1 MHFANE
7 IVKPSVEHKFSKQ
20 TPQNWVNAAL
30 KELDGGELEKLV
42 FENAG
47 LLFKPYNT
55 HADVLLPLISPLPVS
70 AQPFSNPRQWINM
83 PKVLVEDSK
92 EANAT
97 ALFHLQNGAD
107 GIYFEMKDPSA
118 KAKQLLDKIELPYCS
133 VSFLVNEASID
144 FLQSFVSFAE
154 SKFDRSKISGTI
166 FCKNYPG
173 SFDVN
178 QFRGWKSFRASG
190 LIIEQ
195 HPDSATEIAEALDDA
210 VNRMEILLGKGWKIE
225 EAAMQISFSV
235 IIGADFFL
243 EAIKLRVLRALWGT
257 ILHAYQINSDSPV
270 FIHAIS
276 KSEVKANFQPHGNL
290 IKETFS
296 ALSAIIGGCDG
307 LTVEPE
313 DEKNTMMN
321 RVARNTSSVLRDESF
336 LSRVSDPLAGSYF
349 VESLSN
355 QLAEKAWKRF
365 QDLTKK

>member
-1 MHFANE
+1 
-7 IVKPSVEHKFSKQ
+7 
-20 TPQNWVNAAL
+20 
-30 KELDGGELEKLV
+30 
-42 FENAG
+42 
-47 LLFKPYNT
+47 
-55 HADVLLPLISPLPVS
+55 
-70 AQPFSNPRQWINM
+70 
-83 PKVLVEDSK
+83 
-92 EANAT
+92 
-97 ALFHLQNGAD
+97 
-107 GIYFEMKDPSA
+107 
-118 KAKQLLDKIELPYCS
+118 
-133 VSFLVNEASID
+133 
-144 FLQSFVSFAE
+144 
-154 SKFDRSKISGTI
+154 
-166 FCKNYPG
+166 
-173 SFDVN
+173 
-178 QFRGWKSFRASG
+178 
-190 LIIEQ
+190 
-195 HPDSATEIAEALDDA
+195 
-210 VNRMEILLGKGWKIE
+210 MEILLGKGWKIE